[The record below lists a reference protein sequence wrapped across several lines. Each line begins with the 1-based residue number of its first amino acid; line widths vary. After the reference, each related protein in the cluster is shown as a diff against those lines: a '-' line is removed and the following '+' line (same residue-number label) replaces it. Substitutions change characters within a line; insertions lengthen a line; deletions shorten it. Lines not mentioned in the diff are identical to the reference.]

1 MDEARARFP
10 DAAFVRVGLPSPKAP
25 VYAIRL
31 RQPDEV
37 RAWSGTTTVTVD
49 AVTGRVLDV
58 YDPLT
63 APLSNRIAD
72 AAFSVHNGEI
82 NGVVGRLLVML
93 TGLSL
98 PVFYVTGIWLW
109 LAKRRRKSLPS
120 RLATNG

>member
-1 MDEARARFP
+1 M
-10 DAAFVRVGLPSPKAP
+10 
-25 VYAIRL
+25 
-31 RQPDEV
+31 
-37 RAWSGTTTVTVD
+37 TVD